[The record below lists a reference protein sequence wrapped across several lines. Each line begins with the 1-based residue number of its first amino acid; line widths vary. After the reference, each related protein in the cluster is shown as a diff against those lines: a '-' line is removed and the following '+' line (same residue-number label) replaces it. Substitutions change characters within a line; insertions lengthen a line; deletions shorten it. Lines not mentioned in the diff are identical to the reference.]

1 MAQLLAATLLAA
13 ISYRDIVE
21 QDHTG
26 RKSALDE
33 LRSTARGIESHIRP
47 HQKLWF
53 NLGSRILARIQPV
66 DRGAVRRRD
75 R

>member
-47 HQKLWF
+47 HPMVGTVLKDLQEMGDF
-53 NLGSRILARIQPV
+53 ARV
-66 DRGAVRRRD
+66 
-75 R
+75 